1 MDNGSTHWIRRTLYA
16 VLIGVSPM
24 LLGLLLIGLARLIL
38 QRLEHAYHRRQK
50 VIDRRSSTFLY
61 RAGRPTL
68 SYTPVSMTEIHRII
82 HGDHSSQQLTES
94 SSSLVNTEHSALT
107 NLVIQ
112 RDAINSTPFTA
123 LFAPMSTIE
132 TINERGHRRPSMIT
146 VQREVVET
154 TTLTPLSPNRSKIY
168 DYYESKGMCTDR
180 LLPRSTTRTLTTTVI
195 FDELKD
201 FHSTS
206 SIPCSLERS
215 HSNSDDELWMSET
228 FSLLSFLFHHTS
240 TTYIVQI

>member
-1 MDNGSTHWIRRTLYA
+1 MLDDRGERTLIDGNTMDNGSTHWIRRTLYA

-50 VIDRRSSTFLY
+50 VIDRRASVLLY

-82 HGDHSSQQLTES
+82 HGDHSSQQLTDS

-107 NLVIQ
+107 NLVIR
-112 RDAINSTPFTA
+112 RDAIDSAPLTA

-132 TINERGHRRPSMIT
+132 TVNERGHRRPSMIT

-154 TTLTPLSPNRSKIY
+154 TTLTPLSLNRSKIY

-180 LLPRSTTRTLTTTVI
+180 LLPRTLTTTVI
-195 FDELKD
+195 VDEFMD

-206 SIPCSLERS
+206 SIPCSLDRS
-215 HSNSDDELWMSET
+215 QSNSDDEL
-228 FSLLSFLFHHTS
+228 
-240 TTYIVQI
+240 